1 MNRQISNQSRFTT
14 APGDV
19 LPKQIRLNLCV
30 VALVGL
36 VLAGA
41 GHVRAGDLHVPAD
54 YATIQAAV
62 DAAAPGD
69 TIHIAPG
76 VYTEQTTIIGKD
88 LTLIGRP
95 GTILR
100 AYADMELSFPD
111 YDDWWIGVL
120 GVRQADV
127 TVSGLTFEGE
137 RLGDTP
143 WDIGGNYKPWDILG
157 ILFLGAGGRVE
168 DCRFTGFRGST
179 IGSNPFCTG
188 VGVVNPVDLGTDVV
202 DIQVLRC
209 TFADNMNS
217 MQFQGALKATQD
229 PTSLRMTISVC
240 DNTILGNGPD
250 PTGQQ
255 RGICIWQGV
264 SGDVQRN
271 TITDHSWVDPAAE
284 PPVTSLGLQA
294 YGLLASLQPLHFEGN
309 IFRNNQVHCALFYAD
324 DSVVVNNSFEGA
336 APGARPAGL
345 GISGE
350 NVLVADNRFSDMET
364 GIVVL
369 GDDPDFGTSLGIA
382 SNATL
387 VDNGFCNVDSNYNF
401 EPLATYD
408 LQSTLTCP
416 EPTLDLAPAMLLSW
430 PFAYDGYLVES
441 AHSPEGPWSPLD
453 ATVFLQNGAHHAAV
467 PAADAPQ
474 FFRLV
479 KP

>member
-1 MNRQISNQSRFTT
+1 MNRQISNQSRFTA

-19 LPKQIRLNLCV
+19 LLKQIRLNLCV

-62 DAAAPGD
+62 DAAASGD

-76 VYTEQTTIIGKD
+76 VYREQTRIIGKD

-111 YDDWWIGVL
+111 YHRYWVGILGVL
-120 GVRQADV
+120 QANV

-143 WDIGGNYKPWDILG
+143 LWDLGGIH
-157 ILFLGAGGRVE
+157 FLGAGGRVE
-168 DCRFTGFRGST
+168 DCRFTGFRAST
-179 IGSNPFCTG
+179 FAFNFYCRG
-188 VGVVNPVDLGTDVV
+188 VEVRNPVSLGTDVV
-202 DIQVLRC
+202 DLQVLRC
-209 TFADNMNS
+209 TFADNVIS
-217 MQFQGALKATQD
+217 ISLTGDFLTADQLTYD
-229 PTSLRMTISVC
+229 PTLLRATFAINE
-240 DNTILGNGPD
+240 NTIIGNGPD

-255 RGICIWQGV
+255 IGIRIWEGV
-264 SGDVQRN
+264 SGELKRN
-271 TITDHSWVDPAAE
+271 IITDHSWVDPANA
-284 PPVTSLGLQA
+284 PTSIA
-294 YGLLASLQPLHFEGN
+294 YGLLAGGNPLHIEGN
-309 IFRNNQVHCALFYAD
+309 IFRNNQVHCALVGAD
-324 DSVVVNNSFEGA
+324 GSAVVNNTFEGT
-336 APGARPAGL
+336 APGVRPTGL
-345 GISGE
+345 AFSGQD
-350 NVLVADNRFSDMET
+350 VLVANNRFSNIET
-364 GIVVL
+364 GVLLL
-369 GDDPDFGTSLGIA
+369 GDDPDFPDVGTA

-387 VDNGFCNVDSNYNF
+387 VDNGFCNVDTNYNF

-416 EPTLDLAPAMLLSW
+416 EPTLDVAPAMLLSW

-441 AHSPEGPWSPLD
+441 AHGPEGPWTALE
-453 ATVFLQNGAHHAAV
+453 ATVFLQNGAQHVAV
-467 PAADAPQ
+467 PAADAPE

>member
-100 AYADMELSFPD
+100 AYPEMALSFPE
-111 YDDWWIGVL
+111 YSRYLVGILGVL
-120 GVRQADV
+120 RADV

-143 WDIGGNYKPWDILG
+143 LWDLGGVY
-157 ILFLGAGGRVE
+157 FLGASGRVE
-168 DCRFTGFRGST
+168 DCRFTGFRAST
-179 IGSNPFCTG
+179 LAVNWYCRG
-188 VGVVNPVDLGTDVV
+188 VLVTNPVSLGTDVV
-202 DIQVLRC
+202 DIKVLRC
-209 TFADNMNS
+209 TFADNVIS
-217 MQFQGALKATQD
+217 IWLIGDDLTPDQSTYD
-229 PTSLRMTISVC
+229 PTLLRTTISVC
-240 DNTILGNGPD
+240 DNTIIGNGPD

-255 RGICIWQGV
+255 IGIRIWGGV
-264 SGDVQRN
+264 SGVMKRN
-271 TITDHSWVDPAAE
+271 IINDHSWVDP
-284 PPVTSLGLQA
+284 TSA
-294 YGLLASLQPLHFEGN
+294 PTSIAFGLLADGYPLHIEGN
-309 IFRNNQVHCALFYAD
+309 IFRNNQVHCALLGAD
-324 DSVVVNNSFEGA
+324 GSAVVNNTFEGT
-336 APGARPAGL
+336 APGVRPTGL
-345 GISGE
+345 AFSGQD
-350 NVLVADNRFSDMET
+350 VLVANNRFSNIET
-364 GIVVL
+364 GVLLL
-369 GDDPDFGTSLGIA
+369 GDDPDFPDVGTA

-387 VDNGFCNVDSNYNF
+387 VDNGFCNVDTNYNF